1 MQKLRPYAIPGL
13 FVFHLV
19 VMLSTVSGGNEA
31 AEVVGTFTIVS
42 QFFLTALF
50 AGLGSGPWAL
60 RVPGWGSL
68 ATLSWLSFVFFAVKW
83 SGAPRS
89 DAAWRSPLVFLITWI
104 VLVTLLLL
112 LRVMPFLKWRIV
124 SQTTLATFPPKKDSV
139 TRGTLVVV
147 ATWGGVLM
155 LLKDSWPWPKVAT
168 GFRQSSGD
176 LFSASGIATIFGAVA
191 LVVTVL
197 AVGLTLTRL
206 ADWMFYRRRWTL
218 PLLVILVMGAAIGL
232 LLSFGG
238 PFRSG
243 TDWLLAAW
251 WLFLGLATQP
261 LTTLLVMGMAGY
273 RLAPRKPPEPQA
285 SEPAPETPQ
294 TTTTQR
300 AENWLFRLQ
309 RVHFAAPV
317 TALVFLG
324 WIGLTGLWNDHFVS
338 VFLATVERTAAGEIH
353 RLAAKS
359 SVTDAKLVHL
369 KGMTNLQT
377 LFLGRCLAVTDA
389 GLVQLKGLTKLQAFY
404 ISGAN
409 ITDAGL
415 VHLTEMTKLQNL
427 QLSFCRQI
435 TDAGLVHLK
444 GLTNLKALN
453 LTDTQVTDAGLM
465 HLKGLTNLQ
474 TLYLQGT
481 LITDAGLVH
490 IKELTN
496 LKSLNLSQTKVADE
510 GLEHL
515 QGLAKLQT
523 LYLRSTQ
530 VTDAGIAELKKA
542 LPKCQIRK

>member
-1 MQKLRPYAIPGL
+1 M
-13 FVFHLV
+13 
-19 VMLSTVSGGNEA
+19 
-31 AEVVGTFTIVS
+31 
-42 QFFLTALF
+42 
-50 AGLGSGPWAL
+50 
-60 RVPGWGSL
+60 
-68 ATLSWLSFVFFAVKW
+68 
-83 SGAPRS
+83 
-89 DAAWRSPLVFLITWI
+89 
-104 VLVTLLLL
+104 TLLLL

-415 VHLTEMTKLQNL
+415 VHLTEMTNLQNL
-427 QLSFCRQI
+427 NLEGTPITDAGLVHLKDLTNLKKLDLRDTTI

-444 GLTNLKALN
+444 GLTNLKKLW
-453 LTDTQVTDAGLM
+453 LEETKVS
-465 HLKGLTNLQ
+465 
-474 TLYLQGT
+474 
-481 LITDAGLVH
+481 DAGLVH
-490 IKELTN
+490 LKEMT
-496 LKSLNLSQTKVADE
+496 SLEMLWLH
-510 GLEHL
+510 G
-515 QGLAKLQT
+515 
-523 LYLRSTQ
+523 TQ
-530 VTDAGIAELKKA
+530 ITDAGIAELRTA
-542 LPKCQIRK
+542 LPDCKVTQKAF